1 MSFKISKIFAIP
13 LIFSSFFFDKKNKL
27 KKENANVKNSP
38 ANKNDLD
45 LYHGMGVS
53 FLCNATRKGFD
64 LDFPKTLNVA
74 SATFASVI
82 SQKHGGKIIE
92 RKKEQTV
99 DIKQLQ
105 FIASLQLVES
115 ALQICPDNVPEKIEK
130 QFKIETE
137 RLKKLQG
144 LQKSF
149 FYLNIELTELSSW
162 ILQIASPS
170 IFATESTFNCGKISL
185 TITGML
191 LVTITCSNKSFL
203 LNLS

>member
-1 MSFKISKIFAIP
+1 MLSLILIKNKSNLNFKISKIFAIP
-13 LIFSSFFFDKKNKL
+13 LISSSFLFSINNL
-27 KKENANVKNSP
+27 NANVKISP

-74 SATFASVI
+74 SATFASVV

-99 DIKQLQ
+99 DIKKLQ

-115 ALQICPDNVPEKIEK
+115 ALQVCPDNVPEKIEK

-144 LQKSF
+144 LREK
-149 FYLNIELTELSSW
+149 
-162 ILQIASPS
+162 
-170 IFATESTFNCGKISL
+170 
-185 TITGML
+185 
-191 LVTITCSNKSFL
+191 
-203 LNLS
+203 

>member
-1 MSFKISKIFAIP
+1 MRFKISRIFAIP
-13 LIFSSFFFDKKNKL
+13 LIFSSLFFDINSKFNNVHSNTKNL
-27 KKENANVKNSP
+27 P

-74 SATFASVI
+74 SATFASVV

-99 DIKQLQ
+99 DLKKLQ

-115 ALQICPDNVPEKIEK
+115 ALQVCPDNVPEKIEK
-130 QFKIETE
+130 QYKIETE
-137 RLKKLQG
+137 RIKKLQG
-144 LQKSF
+144 L
-149 FYLNIELTELSSW
+149 
-162 ILQIASPS
+162 
-170 IFATESTFNCGKISL
+170 
-185 TITGML
+185 
-191 LVTITCSNKSFL
+191 
-203 LNLS
+203 

>member
-1 MSFKISKIFAIP
+1 LPICNGSER
-13 LIFSSFFFDKKNKL
+13 LKKNG
-27 KKENANVKNSP
+27 KKVHSTQKPEALLHRILLAP

-99 DIKQLQ
+99 DIKKLQ

-115 ALQICPDNVPEKIEK
+115 ALQVCPDNVPEKIEK

-144 LQKSF
+144 L
-149 FYLNIELTELSSW
+149 
-162 ILQIASPS
+162 
-170 IFATESTFNCGKISL
+170 GK
-185 TITGML
+185 
-191 LVTITCSNKSFL
+191 K
-203 LNLS
+203 

>member
-1 MSFKISKIFAIP
+1 MCIKNKFNMGFKIANVCAVP
-13 LIFSSFFFDKKNKL
+13 LIFSSLFFVINNEFNNV
-27 KKENANVKNSP
+27 NANVKNSP

-45 LYHGMGVS
+45 LYYVMGMS

-64 LDFPKTLNVA
+64 LDFPKTLTVA
-74 SATFASVI
+74 SATFASVV

-92 RKKEQTV
+92 KKKEQTV

-130 QFKIETE
+130 QFKIETD

-144 LQKSF
+144 L
-149 FYLNIELTELSSW
+149 
-162 ILQIASPS
+162 
-170 IFATESTFNCGKISL
+170 
-185 TITGML
+185 
-191 LVTITCSNKSFL
+191 
-203 LNLS
+203 

>member
-1 MSFKISKIFAIP
+1 MGFNISRIIAIP
-13 LIFSSFFFDKKNKL
+13 LIFSSVLFNV
-27 KKENANVKNSP
+27 NNQYISVYASVKNPP

-74 SATFASVI
+74 SATFASVV

-99 DIKQLQ
+99 DMKQLQ
-105 FIASLQLVES
+105 FIASLQLVEL
-115 ALQICPDNVPEKIEK
+115 ALQVCPDNVPEKVEK

-144 LQKSF
+144 L
-149 FYLNIELTELSSW
+149 
-162 ILQIASPS
+162 
-170 IFATESTFNCGKISL
+170 
-185 TITGML
+185 
-191 LVTITCSNKSFL
+191 
-203 LNLS
+203 

>member
-1 MSFKISKIFAIP
+1 MINKSNMGFKISRFFLIS
-13 LIFSSFFFDKKNKL
+13 LIFLFFLFDINKVN
-27 KKENANVKNSP
+27 NASANIKNSP

-53 FLCNATRKGFD
+53 FLCNARRKGFD

-74 SATFASVI
+74 STTFASVV

-92 RKKEQTV
+92 RKKERKV

-115 ALQICPDNVPEKIEK
+115 ALQICPDNVPEKVEK

-144 LQKSF
+144 L
-149 FYLNIELTELSSW
+149 
-162 ILQIASPS
+162 
-170 IFATESTFNCGKISL
+170 
-185 TITGML
+185 
-191 LVTITCSNKSFL
+191 
-203 LNLS
+203 

>member
-1 MSFKISKIFAIP
+1 MLSLIIQIKNESNMGLKISKIFVIP
-13 LIFSSFFFDKKNKL
+13 LIFSSFLFAINN
-27 KKENANVKNSP
+27 ESNNVNANVKNSP

-74 SATFASVI
+74 STTFASVV

-99 DIKQLQ
+99 DMKQLQ

-115 ALQICPDNVPEKIEK
+115 ALQVCPDNVPEKIEK

-137 RLKKLQG
+137 RLKKLQ
-144 LQKSF
+144 
-149 FYLNIELTELSSW
+149 E
-162 ILQIASPS
+162 
-170 IFATESTFNCGKISL
+170 
-185 TITGML
+185 M
-191 LVTITCSNKSFL
+191 
-203 LNLS
+203 

>member
-1 MSFKISKIFAIP
+1 MGLKISNIIAIP
-13 LIFSSFFFDKKNKL
+13 LIFSSLLFEINNKF
-27 KKENANVKNSP
+27 NNVYANVKNSP

-64 LDFPKTLNVA
+64 LDFPKTLSVA
-74 SATFASVI
+74 SATFASVV

-92 RKKEQTV
+92 KKKEQKV
-99 DIKQLQ
+99 DMKQLQ

-115 ALQICPDNVPEKIEK
+115 DLKVCPDNVPEKVQK

-144 LQKSF
+144 L
-149 FYLNIELTELSSW
+149 
-162 ILQIASPS
+162 
-170 IFATESTFNCGKISL
+170 
-185 TITGML
+185 
-191 LVTITCSNKSFL
+191 
-203 LNLS
+203 

>member
-1 MSFKISKIFAIP
+1 MFIFIP
-13 LIFSSFFFDKKNKL
+13 IFNCDILLLTASIEFNKV
-27 KKENANVKNSP
+27 NANVKNSP

-99 DIKQLQ
+99 DIKKLQ

-115 ALQICPDNVPEKIEK
+115 ALQVCPDNVPKKIEK
-130 QFKIETE
+130 QFKIEAE
-137 RLKKLQG
+137 RIKKLQG
-144 LQKSF
+144 L
-149 FYLNIELTELSSW
+149 
-162 ILQIASPS
+162 
-170 IFATESTFNCGKISL
+170 GK
-185 TITGML
+185 
-191 LVTITCSNKSFL
+191 K
-203 LNLS
+203 

>member
-1 MSFKISKIFAIP
+1 MLSLILRIKNESNMSFKISKIFAIP
-13 LIFSSFFFDKKNKL
+13 LISSSFLFSIHNL
-27 KKENANVKNSP
+27 NANIKNLP

-74 SATFASVI
+74 SATFASVV

-99 DIKQLQ
+99 DIKKLQ

-115 ALQICPDNVPEKIEK
+115 ALQVCPDNVPKKIEK
-130 QFKIETE
+130 QFKIETD
-137 RLKKLQG
+137 RIKKLQG
-144 LQKSF
+144 L
-149 FYLNIELTELSSW
+149 
-162 ILQIASPS
+162 
-170 IFATESTFNCGKISL
+170 GK
-185 TITGML
+185 
-191 LVTITCSNKSFL
+191 K
-203 LNLS
+203 

>member
-1 MSFKISKIFAIP
+1 MGLKISKILAIP
-13 LIFSSFFFDKKNKL
+13 LIFSSFLFDTNYDFNNV
-27 KKENANVKNSP
+27 NANNKISP

-74 SATFASVI
+74 TATIATVV

-92 RKKEQTV
+92 KKKEQTV
-99 DIKQLQ
+99 DMKKLG
-105 FIASLQLVES
+105 FISSLQLIES
-115 ALQICPDNVPEKIEK
+115 ALQVCPENVPEKIEK

-144 LQKSF
+144 L
-149 FYLNIELTELSSW
+149 
-162 ILQIASPS
+162 
-170 IFATESTFNCGKISL
+170 
-185 TITGML
+185 
-191 LVTITCSNKSFL
+191 
-203 LNLS
+203 

>member
-1 MSFKISKIFAIP
+1 MGFKIYKIFAIP
-13 LIFSSFFFDKKNKL
+13 LIFSSFLFNSNNAFNKA
-27 KKENANVKNSP
+27 NANVKNTP

-74 SATFASVI
+74 SATFASVV

-92 RKKEQTV
+92 GKKEQTV

-105 FIASLQLVES
+105 FIASLQLTES
-115 ALQICPDNVPEKIEK
+115 ALKVCPDNVPEKVEK

-137 RLKKLQG
+137 RLNKLR
-144 LQKSF
+144 
-149 FYLNIELTELSSW
+149 EL
-162 ILQIASPS
+162 
-170 IFATESTFNCGKISL
+170 
-185 TITGML
+185 
-191 LVTITCSNKSFL
+191 
-203 LNLS
+203 